1 MNLEAKSVE
10 QKLQVLTHQNQRLA
24 VQLEEKRKASKAL
37 EDKVSALEQKESE
50 YQQTLLCTGRL
61 WSQFTDSITH
71 LCANMAGFAEL
82 RPPPAAEKA
91 PSVRDPFVQRLV
103 SDALQVK
110 PLLDSQKRIDAELS
124 DVEQALVERSRTVK
138 DALGTI
144 LDAVRSVHAR
154 QDELSAQLRSSA
166 AAPAAAAASADASA
180 SAEALASENAR
191 LGNEASALRREL
203 DGLRATASAAAEELR
218 LSEGR
223 RAEAEERIRQL
234 QNELAD
240 TEQELSNVQ
249 KKYLTIKNSAAAAA
263 GVGVAGAPGGASGA
277 AAGAAGPG
285 VGGSTAAAGGDAAA
299 GGGAAGGGGGA
310 GGAAGGGAGPSR
322 QGSLPG
328 PLASAPSTNGA
339 LPDPDVMDEV
349 AELQALLAKRSSD
362 LEKEKEAHARSRREL
377 AEAAAR
383 VGDEAWVP
391 STRTYAL
398 MQQQAAALGE
408 ALAVR
413 SRELEALA
421 RERDEAMQQA
431 EGRASLAA
439 AEAAA
444 RSKLTVLERSF
455 RELQFGKAEADRA
468 RAEAERALQAE
479 RARGGS
485 VKTVSE
491 LQALVGSL
499 QAQVAGLQ
507 KRDKLEKA
515 SQERL
520 DACAKEVV
528 EAAAAAAKKDRELQ
542 RAKDKLRK
550 RESEVEEARKRE
562 AALKEAIADLRAF
575 VDVTTVYC
583 NDPRD
588 VVALRAAEQVLKSQ
602 VADLKQQLQGHAL
615 HGTIRELAAAEKAA
629 RAAAEGAAAE
639 ADEARL
645 AVAAAQRQAAEVAA
659 QLAHSRS
666 EIELYTQE
674 IEAMASAYEEL
685 QAQNGRLVALL
696 ADKDEATNAVVAERL
711 KLSQEVPQ
719 LTEAAAAARAEAERL
734 QREVAEAAGVR
745 EALERDLARLAGELA
760 QAKEQLRA
768 GTLKIEAASLE
779 VKRRED
785 ALAALQQ
792 QLEGA
797 ARQVDLKRQA
807 LEEAD
812 QKHVKE
818 KSKRQRVEEEV
829 KSLQGKVEK
838 LKKAAT
844 PSGAARE
851 LQEEVDAMRQ
861 LLNCNVCHER
871 QKNRI
876 ITKCCHVF
884 CDVCIDRTLTA
895 RNRKCPGC
903 GIVFAKGDIKTF
915 FFT

>member
-71 LCANMAGFAEL
+71 LCTNMAGFAEL

-124 DVEQALVERSRTVK
+124 DVEQALVERSRSVK

-154 QDELSAQLRSSA
+154 QDEMSAQLRSSA
-166 AAPAAAAASADASA
+166 AAPAAAADGAGASPA
-180 SAEALASENAR
+180 AEALASENAR
-191 LGNEASALRREL
+191 LGAETSALRREL

-249 KKYLTIKNSAAAAA
+249 KKYLTLKNSSSVVGLGAA
-263 GVGVAGAPGGASGA
+263 GG
-277 AAGAAGPG
+277 AAGAAGADG
-285 VGGSTAAAGGDAAA
+285 AA
-299 GGGAAGGGGGA
+299 GGGAAGAGGA
-310 GGAAGGGAGPSR
+310 GGGTAGGAGPSR
-322 QGSLPG
+322 QASLPG
-328 PLASAPSTNGA
+328 PLTSAPSANGA
-339 LPDPDVMDEV
+339 LPDPDVLDEV
-349 AELQALLAKRSSD
+349 AELQALLAKRSAD

-408 ALAVR
+408 ALAAR

-421 RERDEAMQQA
+421 RERDDALQQA

-444 RSKLTVLERSF
+444 RSKLAGLERAF
-455 RELQFGKAEADRA
+455 RELQFGKAEADRG

-485 VKTVSE
+485 AKTVAE
-491 LQALVGSL
+491 LQALVNSL

-507 KRDKLEKA
+507 KREKLEKA

-520 DACAKEVV
+520 DACAREVV
-528 EAAAAAAKKDRELQ
+528 EAAAAAKKKDRELQ

-550 RESEVEEARKRE
+550 REAEVDEARKRE
-562 AALKEAIADLRAF
+562 AALKEAINDLRAF

-588 VVALRAAEQVLKSQ
+588 MVALRAAEQALKAQ

-685 QAQNGRLVALL
+685 QAQNGRLVGLL
-696 ADKDEATNAVVAERL
+696 AEKDEATNAVVAERL

-719 LTEAAAAARAEAERL
+719 LGEAAAAARAEAERL
-734 QREVAEAAGVR
+734 QREVGEAAGVR

-760 QAKEQLRA
+760 QAKEQLRLGA
-768 GTLKIEAASLE
+768 LKIEAASLE

-812 QKHVKE
+812 TKHVKE

-844 PSGAARE
+844 PSGAAKE

>member
-240 TEQELSNVQ
+240 TEQELSN
-249 KKYLTIKNSAAAAA
+249 
-263 GVGVAGAPGGASGA
+263 
-277 AAGAAGPG
+277 
-285 VGGSTAAAGGDAAA
+285 
-299 GGGAAGGGGGA
+299 
-310 GGAAGGGAGPSR
+310 
-322 QGSLPG
+322 
-328 PLASAPSTNGA
+328 
-339 LPDPDVMDEV
+339 
-349 AELQALLAKRSSD
+349 ALLAKRSSD

-408 ALAVR
+408 ALA
-413 SRELEALA
+413 
-421 RERDEAMQQA
+421 
-431 EGRASLAA
+431 
-439 AEAAA
+439 
-444 RSKLTVLERSF
+444 
-455 RELQFGKAEADRA
+455 
-468 RAEAERALQAE
+468 AE

-602 VADLKQQLQGHAL
+602 VADLKQQLQ
-615 HGTIRELAAAEKAA
+615 
-629 RAAAEGAAAE
+629 
-639 ADEARL
+639 
-645 AVAAAQRQAAEVAA
+645 
-659 QLAHSRS
+659 
-666 EIELYTQE
+666 
-674 IEAMASAYEEL
+674 
-685 QAQNGRLVALL
+685 
-696 ADKDEATNAVVAERL
+696 
-711 KLSQEVPQ
+711 
-719 LTEAAAAARAEAERL
+719 AERL

-807 LEEAD
+807 LE
-812 QKHVKE
+812 
-818 KSKRQRVEEEV
+818 
-829 KSLQGKVEK
+829 SLQGKVEK

-895 RNRKCPGC
+895 RNRKVTLKPSSSPDSATAHCT
-903 GIVFAKGDIKTF
+903 IRVGDRSDV
-915 FFT
+915 

>member
-1 MNLEAKSVE
+1 ME

-285 VGGSTAAAGGDAAA
+285 VGGSTAAAGGGGAA

-349 AELQALLAKRSSD
+349 AELQVWWMWVWVWACGGCGGGVGLYTPAQTKPNPTGVGEAGWGTWRCRGCELLSMVGGGWTNGACMLGPARGTSCTTATGTHTCVFNASTVLHAVFPCALPHMCVLPLAVLSTQALLAKRSSD

-398 MQQQAAALGE
+398 MQQQVGRRRNGRRGWR
-408 ALAVR
+408 R
-413 SRELEALA
+413 SRRRVAEPAVVGKVVGDLES
-421 RERDEAMQQA
+421 
-431 EGRASLAA
+431 RASLKGMSRPPCPAHPA
-439 AEAAA
+439 TGT
-444 RSKLTVLERSF
+444 SNNQHCCFLSPHL
-455 RELQFGKAEADRA
+455 LLCRA
-468 RAEAERALQAE
+468 
-479 RARGGS
+479 
-485 VKTVSE
+485 
-491 LQALVGSL
+491 
-499 QAQVAGLQ
+499 
-507 KRDKLEKA
+507 
-515 SQERL
+515 
-520 DACAKEVV
+520 
-528 EAAAAAAKKDRELQ
+528 
-542 RAKDKLRK
+542 
-550 RESEVEEARKRE
+550 
-562 AALKEAIADLRAF
+562 
-575 VDVTTVYC
+575 
-583 NDPRD
+583 
-588 VVALRAAEQVLKSQ
+588 
-602 VADLKQQLQGHAL
+602 
-615 HGTIRELAAAEKAA
+615 
-629 RAAAEGAAAE
+629 
-639 ADEARL
+639 
-645 AVAAAQRQAAEVAA
+645 
-659 QLAHSRS
+659 
-666 EIELYTQE
+666 
-674 IEAMASAYEEL
+674 
-685 QAQNGRLVALL
+685 
-696 ADKDEATNAVVAERL
+696 
-711 KLSQEVPQ
+711 VP
-719 LTEAAAAARAEAERL
+719 
-734 QREVAEAAGVR
+734 
-745 EALERDLARLAGELA
+745 
-760 QAKEQLRA
+760 
-768 GTLKIEAASLE
+768 
-779 VKRRED
+779 
-785 ALAALQQ
+785 
-792 QLEGA
+792 
-797 ARQVDLKRQA
+797 
-807 LEEAD
+807 
-812 QKHVKE
+812 
-818 KSKRQRVEEEV
+818 
-829 KSLQGKVEK
+829 
-838 LKKAAT
+838 
-844 PSGAARE
+844 
-851 LQEEVDAMRQ
+851 
-861 LLNCNVCHER
+861 
-871 QKNRI
+871 
-876 ITKCCHVF
+876 
-884 CDVCIDRTLTA
+884 
-895 RNRKCPGC
+895 
-903 GIVFAKGDIKTF
+903 
-915 FFT
+915 